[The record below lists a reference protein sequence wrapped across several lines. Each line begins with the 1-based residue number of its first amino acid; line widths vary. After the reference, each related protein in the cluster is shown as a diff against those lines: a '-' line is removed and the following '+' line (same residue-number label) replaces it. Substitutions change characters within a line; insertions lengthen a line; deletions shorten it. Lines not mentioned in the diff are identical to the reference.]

1 MIIAKG
7 RTLEWNETLTVQDVL
22 LQLGFGN
29 RLVYIRV
36 NGERISRQ
44 HWNTYRI
51 PNEAT
56 VDVLP
61 AVLGG

>member
-7 RTLEWNETLTVQDVL
+7 RPLEWNKNLTVQDVL
-22 LQLGFGN
+22 QQLGFGD

-44 HWNTYRI
+44 QWDTYRI
-51 PNEAT
+51 QDEAT
-56 VDVLP
+56 VDVMP
-61 AVLGG
+61 VVLGG